1 MNLPDAPS
9 AFRSP
14 TPPEQPWWWR
24 TEDEEGN
31 EVTVTGEL
39 AGERFAS
46 QSDAESWVGE
56 VFGALAEQGS
66 TRSCCSRG
74 ASGLRADVAAPLR
87 VPRR

>member
-24 TEDEEGN
+24 TEDEDGN

-39 AGERFAS
+39 AGERFPS

-56 VFGALAEQGS
+56 VFGELAAQGVDAVVLFE
-66 TRSCCSRG
+66 G
-74 ASGLRADVAAPLR
+74 DKR
-87 VPRR
+87 VYGPMSLHP